1 MSQPGLYCSFVVYG
15 TVWDGRGSGSSSSP
29 ASAQRVSCESLPPQ
43 GVPSWCG
50 QTSFLQS
57 VHLPH
62 IKVSYKAVEVSLKVL
77 VWVFF
82 RPQEINK
89 EELEG
94 NSMRC
99 GRKLAKDG
107 DVSVA
112 RGTLQGW
119 HG

>member
-1 MSQPGLYCSFVVYG
+1 MGQFGMEEALGAHPVTPLLKEGSF
-15 TVWDGRGSGSSSSP
+15 P
-29 ASAQRVSCESLPPQ
+29 AQ
-43 GVPSWCG
+43 GVVWSDKFTPVCY
-50 QTSFLQS
+50 
-57 VHLPH
+57 LPH
-62 IKVSYKAVEVSLKVL
+62 IKISYKAVEVSLKML
-77 VWVFF
+77 VWFF
-82 RPQEINK
+82 PRPQEINK

-112 RGTLQGW
+112 CGKLQSW